1 MAKSIRKNDYYKKQA
16 YLMLLVRI
24 LIFNTTVN
32 LLLLQ

>member
-1 MAKSIRKNDYYKKQA
+1 MAKSNRKNDYYKKQA

-24 LIFNTTVN
+24 LIFNIAVN